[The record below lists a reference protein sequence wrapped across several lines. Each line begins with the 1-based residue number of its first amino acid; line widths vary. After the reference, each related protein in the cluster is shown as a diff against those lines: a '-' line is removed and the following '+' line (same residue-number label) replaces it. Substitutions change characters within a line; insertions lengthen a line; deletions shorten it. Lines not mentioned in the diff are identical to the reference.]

1 METFISSVET
11 SVQPPC
17 THAKSENS
25 ARNTPHYEPHG
36 LFPHEKEIT
45 ALQKSI
51 SEKDAHIEQLTR
63 ENEFLYLELERLRAQ
78 GEDEIKKSDALIG
91 QMQTASEESSKRAH
105 VIIMNLSNQVEKQA
119 EHIEVLQ
126 DKQGFGGVVRKLKS
140 KLPFLRFESTKQDH
154 QSAASANAQ
163 ITLEKGMGEN

>member
-11 SVQPPC
+11 SVQPPS
-17 THAKSENS
+17 THVRSENV
-25 ARNTPHYEPHG
+25 ARNTPHYEPLG
-36 LFPHEKEIT
+36 PFAHEKEIT
-45 ALQKSI
+45 SLQKSI
-51 SEKDAHIEQLTR
+51 CEKDTHIEQLTK

-78 GEDEIKKSDALIG
+78 GEGEIKKSDALIE

-105 VIIMNLSNQVEKQA
+105 VIIMNLSKQVEKQA

-140 KLPFLRFESTKQDH
+140 KLPFLRVGSTKQDY
-154 QSAASANAQ
+154 QTATPANAH
-163 ITLEKGMGEN
+163 TLEKV